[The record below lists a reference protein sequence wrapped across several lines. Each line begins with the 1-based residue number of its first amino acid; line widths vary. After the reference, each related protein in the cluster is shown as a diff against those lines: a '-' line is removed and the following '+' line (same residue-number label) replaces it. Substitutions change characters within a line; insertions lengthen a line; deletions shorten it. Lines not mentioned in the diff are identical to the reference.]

1 MLHLGDVAAVDLPAA
16 DRINL
21 GSVVIA
27 REVPSPISG
36 GGGWDGEEQ
45 VERMA
50 LAKLTEMLQ
59 ISTTLN
65 VINLPHS

>member
-1 MLHLGDVAAVDLPAA
+1 VLHLADVAAVDLPAA
-16 DRINL
+16 DRVDL
-21 GSVVIA
+21 GGVVVA
-27 REVPSPISG
+27 EEVPSPIFG

-59 ISTTLN
+59 ISTL
-65 VINLPHS
+65 